1 MGARRVRTCLSALGA
16 IARMSTRRG
25 TRRSVVSMFRMLLG
39 YFANC
44 SSELNCAGLK
54 WEGGADEMCSDL
66 HCGGDE
72 LDPTPGLNNLPTTW
86 VNQTSSYNCFVF

>member
-1 MGARRVRTCLSALGA
+1 MEVRHVQTYLSRLGA
-16 IARMSTRRG
+16 IAQMSIRRG
-25 TRRSVVSMFRMLLG
+25 IRRSVASLCRTFRG

-44 SSELNCAGLK
+44 SSELVLLSIVM
-54 WEGGADEMCSDL
+54 EGSVDELCSDL

-72 LDPTPGLNNLPTTW
+72 LDPAPGLNNLPATW